1 MKKKVFLLFG
11 FMSLLIVSWAAQVTT
26 IEYISDYYQNLEH
39 EEVIFEG
46 FIERYVVGTATTS
59 SYYEI
64 KGEYG
69 ESLRVNTS
77 QPSPEINQ
85 RYRVKGTVTVHNGG
99 PLIIEK
105 SKSRV
110 QGIALNISVNP
121 NEAGS
126 VSPSGRVSAEE
137 GESISLSASAARG
150 YKFENWTQNNLV
162 ISTEQSFVF
171 QMPENSTVVVANFK
185 RDWTIYII
193 GGIVL
198 ALILIAVIIILVL
211 NRSRR
216 PDPGMSYETSNGPG
230 PDNATQSS
238 KSSDAMI
245 GETVRINIDQDYSTV
260 KLQQQ
265 APATVKFIPGELEI
279 LNGLDKGKSFKMAGY
294 PTTDG
299 NVATIGRDHDG
310 WQNLVPA
317 EKQYAHIRLKDESN
331 TLSRMQA
338 ELVHRGGKLYLK
350 NLSKVN
356 PAQVDGEDVPVN
368 EVVEVKP
375 DSVIKAGFIEF
386 RYKV

>member
-1 MKKKVFLLFG
+1 MKKKAFLLFG
-11 FMSLLIVSWAAQVTT
+11 FMSLMMVSWAAQVTT
-26 IEYISDYYQNLEH
+26 IEYILAHYQSIEH

-46 FIERYVVGTATTS
+46 FIEKYVVGTASTS

-69 ESLRVNTS
+69 ENLRVNTS

-85 RYRVKGTVTVHNGG
+85 RYRVTGTVTVHNGG

-105 SKSRV
+105 SKNRV
-110 QGIALNISVNP
+110 YGIALNVSVNP
-121 NEAGS
+121 NEAGTA
-126 VSPSGRVSAEE
+126 SPSGRISAEE
-137 GESISLSASAARG
+137 GESISLSASAARN
-150 YKFENWTQNNLV
+150 YKFENWTQNNRV

-171 QMPENSTVVVANFK
+171 QMPKTSTVVVANFK
-185 RDWTIYII
+185 RDWTMYII

-198 ALILIAVIIILVL
+198 ALILIAVIIIIVL
-211 NRSRR
+211 NRSRSSESR
-216 PDPGMSYETSNGPG
+216 INSEATPAPGSES
-230 PDNATQSS
+230 ATQPP
-238 KSSDAMI
+238 KASDAI
-245 GETVRINIDQDYSTV
+245 AGETVRINIDKDYSTV

-279 LNGLDKGKSFKMAGY
+279 LNGLDKGKSIKMAGY
-294 PTTDG
+294 PTADG
-299 NVATIGRDHDG
+299 DVATIGRDHEG